1 MVWDAEK
8 KRAKS
13 ARKEAKEKDI
23 AQTSKVSE
31 IYDALEKIANVNVA
45 HNLV

>member
-13 ARKEAKEKDI
+13 ARKEVQQKEIEK
-23 AQTSKVSE
+23 TSKVSE

-45 HNLV
+45 QNLV